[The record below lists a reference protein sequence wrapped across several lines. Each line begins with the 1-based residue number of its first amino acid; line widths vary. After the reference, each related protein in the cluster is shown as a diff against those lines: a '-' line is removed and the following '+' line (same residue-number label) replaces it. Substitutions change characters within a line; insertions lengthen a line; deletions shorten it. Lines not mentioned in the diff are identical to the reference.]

1 MNSLQK
7 KLTLYTIGFFI
18 VLFLTIGLVIKVEME
33 RTVLSFNRSM
43 TQQLVD
49 AKSEQI
55 SYWFEQRINELES
68 LSQKAVA
75 QDWSKEELLREAESL
90 AQFNKNSYES
100 IRVVS
105 QAGESFSSDSP
116 SFSIVNRD
124 YFKKMANNDVAY
136 MVSKV
141 LHSHSNQAE
150 VVIIL
155 YRMASTIESNIAYL
169 AAAVPIEQMNT
180 IAKDIFVYD
189 GTGTL
194 TLNHD
199 RPKTKEKM
207 VLFEDSIEAMPDWK
221 LQFQVPEKKLYQSLR
236 NTQNAVLIV
245 GTILGVFFLFWLYL
259 LATSI
264 LKPVKQLQG
273 AMAKVAAGDETLR
286 VRMNR
291 KDEFGQLGEHFNQML
306 DKVYEA
312 EQEKK
317 EIELRMI
324 QEQVKPHFLYN
335 TLDTIQWLAASYNA
349 DDVVELIEALS
360 LYFRLGLNEGKEFV
374 TLSQEFKHLESYLK
388 IQQVRYEKILNYE
401 FYLAPEVKNKK
412 VIRFLLQPLV
422 ENAIYH
428 GIKPLSKQLSTIWV
442 DALTEDKHIKITV
455 RNNGL
460 PLSEPKLAAIHDT
473 LCSQQKENRIVG
485 FGLYSVYHR
494 LKLTYGDRSNFKME
508 SNEEQTTVTITIPL
522 EDEK

>member
-7 KLTLYTIGFFI
+7 KLTLYASGFFI
-18 VLFLTIGLVIKVEME
+18 ILFLSIALIIKIEME

-55 SYWFEQRINELES
+55 SYWFEQRINEIQS
-68 LSQKAVA
+68 LSQKAVT
-75 QDWSKEELLREAESL
+75 QNWSKQELIKEAENL
-90 AQFNKNSYES
+90 AQLNKNSYES
-100 IRVVS
+100 IRAVS
-105 QAGESFSSDSP
+105 NSGESFSANSP
-116 SFSIVNRD
+116 SFSIVDRD
-124 YFKKMANNDVAY
+124 YFKKIITNNSEYVI
-136 MVSKV
+136 SKV
-141 LHSHSNQAE
+141 LYSHSNQAE

-155 YRMASTIESNIAYL
+155 YRIPSIVDSTISYL
-169 AAAVPIEQMNT
+169 AAAVPIEQMNK

-194 TLNHD
+194 TLNHNQ
-199 RPKTKEKM
+199 PKSKDKM
-207 VLFEDSIEAMPDWK
+207 VRFERSIQAMPDWK
-221 LQFQVPEKKLYQSLR
+221 VQFQVPEKKLYQSLR

-245 GTILGVFFLFWLYL
+245 GTILGIFFLVWLYL

-273 AMAKVAAGDETLR
+273 VMGKVAAGDESLR
-286 VRMNR
+286 VTMKRT
-291 KDEFGQLGEHFNQML
+291 DEFGQLGEHFNQML
-306 DKVYEA
+306 DKVYET

-335 TLDTIQWLAASYNA
+335 TLDTIQWLAASHDA

-374 TLSQEFKHLESYLK
+374 PLSQEFKHLESYLK

-401 FYLAPEVKNKK
+401 FSLAPDVANTK

-428 GIKPLSKQLSTIWV
+428 GIKPLPKQFSTIWINATNENNQLKIAV
-442 DALTEDKHIKITV
+442 INDGLPISKEALTTIRDNLFYHQE
-455 RNNGL
+455 
-460 PLSEPKLAAIHDT
+460 
-473 LCSQQKENRIVG
+473 QNRIIG

-494 LKLTYGDRSNFKME
+494 LKLTYGKQSDFTIE
-508 SNEEQTTVTITIPL
+508 SNQEQTKITITIPL
-522 EDEK
+522 EDET